1 MAFPASAHRSPLP
14 SPALA
19 TLLHEAVVG
28 AGVARAAAAGFA
40 VWTGGRW
47 EVEVGA
53 CGKTDRGAASVAT
66 IFDLA
71 SVSKPFVAVAFARLV
86 ERGTLAANALL
97 GDLLPEVSGTWAA
110 KASLEAL
117 LSHRAGLASHVRLF
131 APLEGRRPIRRLE
144 ALRHAADSPRDEAR
158 AAGAGA
164 AFPPVYSD
172 LGYFLAGTALARA
185 AGVELDQLVMAEVSE
200 PLGLGAG
207 SARQWLAAQRDFS
220 ARVAPTEVVPFRG
233 GQIRGVV
240 HDENAWALAGHG
252 LAGQAGL
259 FGTVEDVLGFGVALL
274 DGLAGRR
281 SDWLTARTIEGLLV
295 ERPLGTLRLG
305 FDGKASANSSAGPS
319 ASAHTFGHLG
329 FTGTSLWCDPAADAV
344 SVLLTNRVCPT
355 RENVAIRACR
365 PEVHESLFA
374 RASERRGRANPTN
387 SPRAY

>member
-1 MAFPASAHRSPLP
+1 M
-14 SPALA
+14 
-19 TLLHEAVVG
+19 LLHEAVIG
-28 AGVARAAAAGFA
+28 PGVARAAAAGFA

-53 CGKTDRGAASVAT
+53 CGKAGRGAASVTT

-71 SVSKPFVAVAFARLV
+71 SVSKPFVAVTYARLV
-86 ERGTLAANALL
+86 ERGTLTANALL
-97 GDLLPEVSGTWAA
+97 GDLLPEVRGTWAA

-131 APLEGRRPIRRLE
+131 APLEARRAVRRLE
-144 ALRHAADSPRDEAR
+144 ALRQAADSPSDEAR
-158 AAGAGA
+158 TAGAGA
-164 AFPPVYSD
+164 SFPAVYSD
-172 LGYFLAGTALARA
+172 LGYVLAGAALARQ
-185 AGVELDQLVMAEVSE
+185 AGVDLDELVLAEVSE
-200 PLGLGAG
+200 PLGLRAG
-207 SARQWLAAQRDFS
+207 SARQWLAAAGDFS
-220 ARVAPTEVVPFRG
+220 ERVAPTEVVAFRG
-233 GQIRGVV
+233 GELRGVV

-281 SDWLTARTIEGLLV
+281 AEWLAARTIEGLLV

-374 RASERRGRANPTN
+374 RARERQRRPGPTN
-387 SPRAY
+387 TPRAY